1 MGPSWTKRNASVRK
15 VWRRDVPT
23 ARDRVAD
30 VLLITDKQQIVR
42 MMRKVALMTNV
53 PNTAP
58 NPKNKSSSQSHI
70 IIWCM
75 AMYIILYLVSSLFVE
90 ARARG
95 GTIVSGNDDDNDN
108 VDKRKEK
115 VIDPNESN
123 CIELN

>member
-90 ARARG
+90 AMGPWRNN
-95 GTIVSGNDDDNDN
+95 IGNDDDNDN

>member
-1 MGPSWTKRNASVRK
+1 
-15 VWRRDVPT
+15 
-23 ARDRVAD
+23 
-30 VLLITDKQQIVR
+30 
-42 MMRKVALMTNV
+42 MTNV

-90 ARARG
+90 AMGPWRNN
-95 GTIVSGNDDDNDN
+95 IGNDDDNDN